1 MADRQTRLALTG
13 GQDLRRRNWRD
24 GQHRRGRLGKEA
36 VGLGALGQHSAQDR
50 AHLAKVEANPSTGE
64 GFDQFHQGG
73 VTGFGVGPSPDARQP
88 ERSDRIDPDS
98 APRSCPGR
106 RPPAGPAPTTVTP
119 PNHPPDG
126 SETSQWAAAAAE
138 AGPD

>member
-13 GQDLRRRNWRD
+13 GQDLRCRNWRD

-50 AHLAKVEANPSTGE
+50 AHLAEVEANPSTGE

-73 VTGFGVGPSPDARQP
+73 VTGFGVGHRLMQGSPKGLTGQIR
-88 ERSDRIDPDS
+88 
-98 APRSCPGR
+98 
-106 RPPAGPAPTTVTP
+106 TP
-119 PNHPPDG
+119 PLDRAQGGDHQQG
-126 SETSQWAAAAAE
+126 LLQQR
-138 AGPD
+138 